1 MQRRVCLVSPGNLA
15 ANPRIVKEADALD
28 EAGYA
33 VTAVVSDYSAALR
46 PFDEEIAAR
55 SRWRVVRAPRAA
67 SERYVREAARVAA
80 RLIGVVGAPI
90 PPSLAARA
98 SGGPVATLQR
108 AACDVPADLY
118 IAHYIAALQAAGVAA
133 LRHRAMLGFDA
144 EDFHSG
150 EGGDAP
156 AEVSLR
162 ANVRAVEAAWLPRC
176 QHLTA
181 ASPMIASAYAARY
194 GVPTPAT
201 LLNVFP
207 LEMMSAKGVAP
218 RRSGAPLRAYW
229 FSQTIGL
236 DRGIQPFLQAM
247 ARTRTRVELDLR
259 GGDPWGNFQSLLA
272 FARELGVADRV
283 RLLPLAAPEEM
294 VRLSADYDVGLSL
307 ETEVVENHKICLG
320 NKIFTYLLAGVPVLL
335 SDTPAQSRLAGE
347 LGEAAA
353 VVSLSDPV
361 GIASTLD
368 RLAGRLDAAKDRAM
382 RLGHDRYNWNVE
394 KKALLASV
402 EAAFAQ
408 QRQN

>member
-1 MQRRVCLVSPGNLA
+1 
-15 ANPRIVKEADALD
+15 
-28 EAGYA
+28 
-33 VTAVVSDYSAALR
+33 
-46 PFDEEIAAR
+46 
-55 SRWRVVRAPRAA
+55 
-67 SERYVREAARVAA
+67 
-80 RLIGVVGAPI
+80 
-90 PPSLAARA
+90 
-98 SGGPVATLQR
+98 
-108 AACDVPADLY
+108 
-118 IAHYIAALQAAGVAA
+118 
-133 LRHRAMLGFDA
+133 
-144 EDFHSG
+144 
-150 EGGDAP
+150 
-156 AEVSLR
+156 
-162 ANVRAVEAAWLPRC
+162 
-176 QHLTA
+176 
-181 ASPMIASAYAARY
+181 
-194 GVPTPAT
+194 
-201 LLNVFP
+201 
-207 LEMMSAKGVAP
+207 
-218 RRSGAPLRAYW
+218 
-229 FSQTIGL
+229 
-236 DRGIQPFLQAM
+236 M